1 MTPYLQ
7 ILLFSYC
14 FISSGLAQL
23 AAPTLT
29 YQDSFGRYSFGYSSP
44 YSARSEIRMSNGETR
59 GAYSYIDDAGVIQ
72 TVEYVA
78 DATHGFRILFT
89 NSVRLM
95 AKLMQ
100 IRS

>member
-1 MTPYLQ
+1 MKSVH

-95 AKLMQ
+95 AKLM
-100 IRS
+100 